1 MSRLYRKV
9 IKEFFRTCFSSA
21 PLLRT
26 RKFKNKVLD
35 LGCGRGFYFK
45 INPFACGID
54 FDVDCV
60 RSLKNKGY
68 RVIYGDIRNELPFKD
83 NFFKY
88 VICHDVLEHLEKREI
103 EKVFVRVCRILE
115 HGGIFLVL
123 TPNRKGFEYG
133 LRLNAG
139 HRYFITP
146 EEIFLM
152 ANGKFT
158 LERHFSYPLPR
169 FIGNHFTH
177 NKEVIVLRK
186 NPCCC

>member
-1 MSRLYRKV
+1 M
-9 IKEFFRTCFSSA
+9 
-21 PLLRT
+21 RT

-146 EEIFLM
+146 EEIF
-152 ANGKFT
+152 
-158 LERHFSYPLPR
+158 
-169 FIGNHFTH
+169 
-177 NKEVIVLRK
+177 
-186 NPCCC
+186 